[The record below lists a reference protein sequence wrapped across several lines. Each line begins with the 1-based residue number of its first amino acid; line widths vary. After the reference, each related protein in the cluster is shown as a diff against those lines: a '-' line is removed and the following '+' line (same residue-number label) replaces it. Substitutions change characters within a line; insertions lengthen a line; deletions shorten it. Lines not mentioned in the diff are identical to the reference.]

1 MPNMKICAFLFVLHS
16 WTPYNE
22 FKWLCVR
29 DILGGNQVTK
39 TKNEVIRVIPL
50 GGVGEIGKSMY
61 VIEIDDELF
70 VVDSGL
76 MFPEDEMLGIDIV
89 IPDIT
94 YLEENKERVKGIFL
108 THGHEDAIGS
118 ISYLLQKIKAP
129 VYGSKLTIALAKEHI
144 KDLPVPQPVK
154 FFEVTNK
161 SRMNFNSTYVTFFH
175 TTHSIPDSL
184 GIVFHTSE
192 GAIVH
197 TGEFKFDQSAKGKYK
212 PDLAKMA
219 QIGEDGVFILLSES
233 TEAERPGYTTS
244 ETVIEEKLAK
254 YFYSAPAR
262 IIVAV
267 YASNF
272 IRIQQVFNQ
281 AQESN
286 RKIAVIGKSLEKVI
300 DIGVKLGYLT
310 IDESTLIPVNEIQKY
325 NDEELII
332 IITSNQGEPLEA
344 LDKIVRKQHRDI
356 RIKETDTVL
365 ITFTPSPGMEIQMA
379 SAMNNLAK
387 LGATVLT
394 SDKKVHVSGHGSQED
409 LKMMLN
415 LMKPKYFIPIQGE
428 YRMLIAHS
436 KLAQATGLQK
446 SQIFIADKGDI
457 VEYKNGKMRMS
468 GRVQAGNVLIDG
480 IGVGDVGNIVL
491 RDRKLL
497 SQDGIFIV
505 VVTLNRAQ
513 KKIASGPEILSRG
526 FVYVRESEE
535 LILEATDLA
544 RGVIEKYVDKD
555 TFEWTNIKQEIR
567 DTLNAYLFQKT
578 KRRPMIIPII
588 MEY

>member
-1 MPNMKICAFLFVLHS
+1 L
-16 WTPYNE
+16 
-22 FKWLCVR
+22 
-29 DILGGNQVTK
+29 TK
-39 TKNEVIRVIPL
+39 KKNELIRIIPL
-50 GGVGEIGKSMY
+50 GGVSEIGKAMY
-61 VIEIDDELF
+61 VVEIDEELF

-118 ISYLLQKIKAP
+118 IAYVLQKVKAP
-129 VYGSKLTIALAKEHI
+129 VYGSKLTIALAKEHL
-144 KDLPVPQPVK
+144 KELPAPHQVK
-154 FFEVTNK
+154 FFEVTNR

-184 GIVFHTSE
+184 GVVFHTSE

-197 TGEFKFDQSAKGKYK
+197 TGEFKFDQSATGKFK

-219 QIGEDGVFILLSES
+219 QLGEEGVFILLSES
-233 TEAERPGYTTS
+233 SEAERPGYTTS
-244 ETVIEEKLAK
+244 EIVIEEQLSKT
-254 YFYSAPAR
+254 FHSAPGR
-262 IIVAV
+262 ILVAV

-272 IRIQQVFNQ
+272 IRIQQVFTQ
-281 AQESN
+281 AQKSF
-286 RKIAVIGKSLEKVI
+286 RKVAIVGKPLEKAV
-300 DIGVKLGYLT
+300 DLGVQLGYLT
-310 IDESTLIPVNEIQKY
+310 VEEDTIIPISEMQKY
-325 NDEELII
+325 QDDEII
-332 IITSNQGEPLEA
+332 IIATGNKGEPLDA
-344 LDKIVRKQHRDI
+344 LEKVVRKHHRDI
-356 RIKETDTVL
+356 KIKQNDTVL
-365 ITFTPSPGMEIQMA
+365 ITFTPSPSMEVQMA
-379 SAMNNLAK
+379 NTMNSIAK
-387 LGATVLT
+387 AGAEILT
-394 SDKKVHVSGHGSQED
+394 SSKNVHVSGHGSQED
-409 LKMMLN
+409 LKLMLN
-415 LMKPKYFIPIQGE
+415 LMQPKYFIPVQGE

-436 KLAQATGLQK
+436 KLAQQLGMQK

-535 LILEATDLA
+535 LMVEASEIAKT
-544 RGVIEKYVDKD
+544 VIEKYVGKD

-567 DTLNAYLFQKT
+567 DTLNTYLFQKT

>member
-1 MPNMKICAFLFVLHS
+1 M
-16 WTPYNE
+16 
-22 FKWLCVR
+22 
-29 DILGGNQVTK
+29 TK
-39 TKNEVIRVIPL
+39 VKNEVIRIIPL

-61 VIEIDDELF
+61 VIEIDEELF

-118 ISYLLQKIKAP
+118 IAYVLNKIKAP
-129 VYGSKLTIALAKEHI
+129 VYGSKLTVALAKEHL
-144 KDLPVPQPVK
+144 KEMPAPHQVK

-197 TGEFKFDQSAKGKYK
+197 TGEFKFDQAAQGKFK
-212 PDLAKMA
+212 PDLATMA
-219 QIGEDGVFILLSES
+219 QLGEEGVFILLSES

-244 ETVIEEKLAK
+244 EAVVSEQLAK
-254 YFYSAPAR
+254 TFHSAQGR
-262 IIVAV
+262 ILVAV

-272 IRIQQVFNQ
+272 IRVQQVFTQ
-281 AQESN
+281 AQKSF
-286 RKIAVIGKSLEKVI
+286 RKVAIVGKSLEKVVEL
-300 DIGVKLGYLT
+300 GSSLGYLD
-310 IDESTLIPVNEIQKY
+310 IDEDTLIPVSDIHKY
-325 NDEELII
+325 EDDEII
-332 IITSNQGEPLEA
+332 IIATGNQGEPLEA
-344 LDKIVRKQHRDI
+344 LDKIVRKHHRDI
-356 RIKETDTVL
+356 KIKQTDTVL
-365 ITFTPSPGMEIQMA
+365 ITFTPSPGMEVQMYKT
-379 SAMNNLAK
+379 MNQLAK
-387 LGATVLT
+387 AGAKVL
-394 SDKKVHVSGHGSQED
+394 SADKKVHVSGHGSQED
-409 LKMMLN
+409 LKLMLN
-415 LMKPKYFIPIQGE
+415 LMQPKYFVPIQGE

-436 KLAQATGLQK
+436 KLAQSLGMQK

-457 VEYKNGKMRMS
+457 VEYRSGKMRMS

-535 LILEATDLA
+535 LMVEASEIA
-544 RGVIEKYVDKD
+544 RGVIEKYVNKD

-567 DTLNAYLFQKT
+567 DTLNQYLFQKT

>member
-1 MPNMKICAFLFVLHS
+1 M
-16 WTPYNE
+16 
-22 FKWLCVR
+22 
-29 DILGGNQVTK
+29 TK
-39 TKNEVIRVIPL
+39 KKNELIRIIPL
-50 GGVGEIGKSMY
+50 GGVGEIGKAMY
-61 VIEIDDELF
+61 VVEIDEELF

-118 ISYLLQKIKAP
+118 IAYVLQKVKAP
-129 VYGSKLTIALAKEHI
+129 VYGSKLTIALAKEHL
-144 KDLPVPQPVK
+144 KELPAPHQVK
-154 FFEVTNK
+154 FFEVTNR

-184 GIVFHTSE
+184 GVVFHTSE

-197 TGEFKFDQSAKGKYK
+197 TGEFKFDQSATGKFK

-219 QIGEDGVFILLSES
+219 QLGEEGVFMLLSES
-233 TEAERPGYTTS
+233 SEAERPGYTTS
-244 ETVIEEKLAK
+244 EIVIEEQLSKT
-254 YFYSAPAR
+254 FHSAPGR
-262 IIVAV
+262 ILVAV

-272 IRIQQVFNQ
+272 IRLQQVLTQ
-281 AQESN
+281 AQKSF
-286 RKIAVIGKSLEKVI
+286 RKVVIVGKPLEKAV
-300 DIGVKLGYLT
+300 DLGAQLGYLT
-310 IDESTLIPVNEIQKY
+310 VEEDTIIPISEMQKY
-325 NDEELII
+325 QDDEII
-332 IITSNQGEPLEA
+332 IIATGNKGEPLDA
-344 LDKIVRKQHRDI
+344 LEKIVRKHHRDI
-356 RIKETDTVL
+356 KIKKDDTVL
-365 ITFTPSPGMEIQMA
+365 ITFTPSPGMEVQMA
-379 SAMNNLAK
+379 NTMNSIAK
-387 LGATVLT
+387 AGAEILT
-394 SDKKVHVSGHGSQED
+394 SSKNVHVSGHGSQED
-409 LKMMLN
+409 LKLMLN
-415 LMKPKYFIPIQGE
+415 LMQPKYFIPVQGE

-436 KLAQATGLQK
+436 KLAQQLGMQK

-535 LILEATDLA
+535 LMMEASDIA
-544 RGVIEKYVDKD
+544 KNVIEKYVGKD

-567 DTLNAYLFQKT
+567 DTLNTYLFQKT

>member
-1 MPNMKICAFLFVLHS
+1 M
-16 WTPYNE
+16 
-22 FKWLCVR
+22 
-29 DILGGNQVTK
+29 TK
-39 TKNEVIRVIPL
+39 KKNELIRIIPL
-50 GGVGEIGKSMY
+50 GGVGEIGKAMY
-61 VIEIDDELF
+61 VVEIDEELF

-94 YLEENKERVKGIFL
+94 YLEENKDRVKGIFL

-118 ISYLLQKIKAP
+118 IAYVLQKVKAP
-129 VYGSKLTIALAKEHI
+129 VYGSKLTIALAKEHL
-144 KDLPVPQPVK
+144 KELPAPHQVK
-154 FFEVTNK
+154 FFEVTNR
-161 SRMNFNSTYVTFFH
+161 SRMNFNATYVTFFH

-184 GIVFHTSE
+184 GVVFHTSE

-197 TGEFKFDQSAKGKYK
+197 TGEFKFDQSATGKFK

-219 QIGEDGVFILLSES
+219 QLGEEGVFILLSES
-233 TEAERPGYTTS
+233 SEAERPGYTTS
-244 ETVIEEKLAK
+244 EIVIEEQLSKT
-254 YFYSAPAR
+254 FHSAPGR
-262 IIVAV
+262 ILVAV

-272 IRIQQVFNQ
+272 IRIQQVFTQ
-281 AQESN
+281 AQKSF
-286 RKIAVIGKSLEKVI
+286 RKVVIVGKPLEKAV
-300 DIGVKLGYLT
+300 DLGVQLGYLT
-310 IDESTLIPVNEIQKY
+310 AEEDTIIPISEMQKY
-325 NDEELII
+325 QDDEII
-332 IITSNQGEPLEA
+332 IIATGNKGEPLDA
-344 LDKIVRKQHRDI
+344 LEKIVRKHHRDI
-356 RIKETDTVL
+356 KIKQDDTVL
-365 ITFTPSPGMEIQMA
+365 ITFTPSPSMEVQMA
-379 SAMNNLAK
+379 NTMNSIAK
-387 LGATVLT
+387 AGAEVLT
-394 SDKKVHVSGHGSQED
+394 SSKNVHVSGHGSQED
-409 LKMMLN
+409 LKLMLN
-415 LMKPKYFIPIQGE
+415 LMQPKYFIPVQGE

-436 KLAQATGLQK
+436 KLAQQLGMQK

-535 LILEATDLA
+535 LMVEASEIAKT
-544 RGVIEKYVDKD
+544 VIEKYVGKD

-567 DTLNAYLFQKT
+567 DTLNTYLFQKT

>member
-1 MPNMKICAFLFVLHS
+1 MVA
-16 WTPYNE
+16 
-22 FKWLCVR
+22 VR
-29 DILGGNQVTK
+29 NILGGKKVAK
-39 TKNEVIRVIPL
+39 SKNELIRVIPL

-61 VIEIDDELF
+61 VIEIDEELF

-76 MFPEDEMLGIDIV
+76 MFPENEMLGIDIV

-118 ISYLLQKIKAP
+118 IAYVLKKIKAP
-129 VYGSKLTIALAKEHI
+129 VYGSKLTIALAKEHL
-144 KDLPVPQPVK
+144 KELPAPYQVK
-154 FFEVTNK
+154 FFEVSSN
-161 SRMNFNSTYVTFFH
+161 SRMNFNSTHVTFFH

-197 TGEFKFDQSAKGKYK
+197 TGEFKFDQSATGKFK

-219 QIGEDGVFILLSES
+219 MLGEEGVFMLLSES
-233 TEAERPGYTTS
+233 NEADRPGYTTS
-244 ETVIEEKLAK
+244 EAVIAEELQKT
-254 YFYSAPAR
+254 FHSAPGR
-262 IIVAV
+262 IIVAL

-272 IRIQQVFNQ
+272 IRIQQVFRQ
-281 AQESN
+281 AAASR
-286 RKIAVIGKSLEKVI
+286 RKVAVVGKSLEKIV
-300 DIGVKLGYLT
+300 DIGVNLGYLEV
-310 IDESTLIPVNEIQKY
+310 DEETLVAVNEIHKY
-325 NDEELII
+325 QDEEII
-332 IITSNQGEPLEA
+332 IMATGNKGEPLDA
-344 LDKIVRKQHRDI
+344 LDKIVRKHHRDVK
-356 RIKETDTVL
+356 IKNTDTVL
-365 ITFTPSPGMEIQMA
+365 ITFTPSPNMEVQMYNT
-379 SAMNNLAK
+379 MNQLAK
-387 LGATVLT
+387 AGAHILT
-394 SDKKVHVSGHGSQED
+394 SNKKVHVSGHGSAED
-409 LKMMLN
+409 LKLMLN
-415 LMKPKYFIPIQGE
+415 FMKPKYFVPIQGE

-436 KLAQATGLQK
+436 KLAQQVGLQK

-457 VEYKNGKMRMS
+457 IEYKNGKMRMT

-526 FVYVRESEE
+526 FVYVRESEQLME
-535 LILEATDLA
+535 EASNIA
-544 RGVIEKYVDKD
+544 REVIEKYVGKE

-567 DTLNAYLFQKT
+567 DTLNQYLFQKT

>member
-1 MPNMKICAFLFVLHS
+1 M
-16 WTPYNE
+16 
-22 FKWLCVR
+22 
-29 DILGGNQVTK
+29 TK
-39 TKNEVIRVIPL
+39 KKNELIRIIPL
-50 GGVGEIGKSMY
+50 GGVSEIGKAMY
-61 VIEIDDELF
+61 VVEIDEELF

-118 ISYLLQKIKAP
+118 IAYVLQKVKAP
-129 VYGSKLTIALAKEHI
+129 VYGSKLTIALAKEHL
-144 KDLPVPQPVK
+144 KELPAPHQVK
-154 FFEVTNK
+154 FFEVTNR

-184 GIVFHTSE
+184 GVVFHTSE

-197 TGEFKFDQSAKGKYK
+197 TGEFKFDQSATGKFK

-219 QIGEDGVFILLSES
+219 QLGEEGVFILLSES
-233 TEAERPGYTTS
+233 SEAERPGYTTS
-244 ETVIEEKLAK
+244 EIVIEEQLSKT
-254 YFYSAPAR
+254 FHSAPGR
-262 IIVAV
+262 ILVAV

-272 IRIQQVFNQ
+272 IRIQQVFTQ
-281 AQESN
+281 AQKSF
-286 RKIAVIGKSLEKVI
+286 RKVAIVGKPLEKAV
-300 DIGVKLGYLT
+300 DLGVQLGYLT
-310 IDESTLIPVNEIQKY
+310 VEEDTIIPISEMQKY
-325 NDEELII
+325 QDDEII
-332 IITSNQGEPLEA
+332 IIATGNKGEPLDA
-344 LDKIVRKQHRDI
+344 LEKVVRKHHRDI
-356 RIKETDTVL
+356 KIKQNDTVL
-365 ITFTPSPGMEIQMA
+365 ITFTPSPSMEVQMA
-379 SAMNNLAK
+379 NTMNSIAK
-387 LGATVLT
+387 AGAEILT
-394 SDKKVHVSGHGSQED
+394 SSKNVHVSGHGSQED
-409 LKMMLN
+409 LKLMLN
-415 LMKPKYFIPIQGE
+415 LMQPKYFIPVQGE

-436 KLAQATGLQK
+436 KLAQQLGMQK

-535 LILEATDLA
+535 LMVEASEIAKT
-544 RGVIEKYVDKD
+544 VIEKYVGKD

-567 DTLNAYLFQKT
+567 DTLNTYLFQKT

>member
-1 MPNMKICAFLFVLHS
+1 MI
-16 WTPYNE
+16 
-22 FKWLCVR
+22 
-29 DILGGNQVTK
+29 K
-39 TKNEVIRVIPL
+39 TKNEVIRIIPL

-61 VIEIDDELF
+61 VIEIDDEVF
-70 VVDSGL
+70 IVDSGL

-89 IPDIT
+89 IPDFT
-94 YLEENKERVKGIFL
+94 YLEENKDRIKGIFL

-118 ISYLLQKIKAP
+118 IAYVLQKINAP
-129 VYGSKLTIALAKEHI
+129 VYGSKLTIALAKEHL
-144 KDLPVPQPVK
+144 KELPAPHQVK

-161 SRMNFNSTYVTFFH
+161 SRMNFQSTYVTFFH

-197 TGEFKFDQSAKGKYK
+197 TGEFKFDQSAKGKFK

-219 QIGEDGVFILLSES
+219 QLGVEGVFILLSES

-244 ETVIEEKLAK
+244 ETVIEERLAK
-254 YFYSAPAR
+254 FFHSAPAR

-281 AQESN
+281 AQKSN
-286 RKIAVIGKSLEKVI
+286 RKVAIVGKSLEKVI
-300 DIGVKLGYLT
+300 DIGVKLGYLS
-310 IDESTLIPVNEIQKY
+310 IDENTLIPVSEINQY
-325 NDEELII
+325 EDDELII
-332 IITSNQGEPLEA
+332 IVTSNQGEPLDA

-365 ITFTPSPGMEIQMA
+365 ITFTPSPGMEVQM
-379 SAMNNLAK
+379 SNAMNNLAK
-387 LGATVLT
+387 AGATVLAA
-394 SDKKVHVSGHGSQED
+394 DKKVHVSGHGSQED
-409 LKMMLN
+409 LKLMLN

-436 KLAQATGLQK
+436 KLAQQVGIDK
-446 SQIFIADKGDI
+446 SRIFIADKGDV
-457 VEYKNGKMRMS
+457 VEYRNGKMRIS

-480 IGVGDVGNIVL
+480 SGIGDVGNIVL

-513 KKIASGPEILSRG
+513 NRIASGPEIISRG

-535 LILEATDLA
+535 LISEATEIA
-544 RGVIEKYVDKD
+544 RECIEKYVSKD

-567 DTLNAYLFQKT
+567 ETLNAYLFQKT

>member
-1 MPNMKICAFLFVLHS
+1 M
-16 WTPYNE
+16 
-22 FKWLCVR
+22 
-29 DILGGNQVTK
+29 TK
-39 TKNEVIRVIPL
+39 VKNEVIRIIPL
-50 GGVGEIGKSMY
+50 GGVSEIGKSMY
-61 VIEIDDELF
+61 VIEIDEELF

-118 ISYLLQKIKAP
+118 IAYVLNKIKAP
-129 VYGSKLTIALAKEHI
+129 VYGSKLTVALAKEHL
-144 KDLPVPQPVK
+144 KEMPAPHPVK

-197 TGEFKFDQSAKGKYK
+197 TGEFKFDQAAQGKFRPDIATMAK
-212 PDLAKMA
+212 L
-219 QIGEDGVFILLSES
+219 GEEGVFILLSES

-244 ETVIEEKLAK
+244 EAVVSEQLAK
-254 YFYSAPAR
+254 TFHSAQGR
-262 IIVAV
+262 ILVAV

-272 IRIQQVFNQ
+272 IRVQQVFTQ
-281 AQESN
+281 AQSSF
-286 RKIAVIGKSLEKVI
+286 RKVAIVGKSLEKVVEL
-300 DIGVKLGYLT
+300 GTSLGYLD
-310 IDESTLIPVNEIQKY
+310 IDEDTLIPVSDIHKY
-325 NDEELII
+325 EDDEII
-332 IITSNQGEPLEA
+332 IIATGNQGEPLEA
-344 LDKIVRKQHRDI
+344 LDKIVRKHHRDI
-356 RIKETDTVL
+356 KIKQTDTVL
-365 ITFTPSPGMEIQMA
+365 ITFTPSPGMEVQMYKT
-379 SAMNNLAK
+379 MNQLAK
-387 LGATVLT
+387 AGAKVL
-394 SDKKVHVSGHGSQED
+394 SADKKVHVSGHGSQED
-409 LKMMLN
+409 LKLMLN
-415 LMKPKYFIPIQGE
+415 LMQPKYFVPIQGE

-436 KLAQATGLQK
+436 KLAQSLGMQK

-535 LILEATDLA
+535 LMVEASDIA
-544 RGVIEKYVDKD
+544 REVIEKYVNKD

-567 DTLNAYLFQKT
+567 DTLNQYLFQKT

>member
-1 MPNMKICAFLFVLHS
+1 M
-16 WTPYNE
+16 
-22 FKWLCVR
+22 
-29 DILGGNQVTK
+29 TK
-39 TKNEVIRVIPL
+39 KKNELIRIIPL
-50 GGVGEIGKSMY
+50 GGVGEIGKAMY
-61 VIEIDDELF
+61 VVEIDEELF

-118 ISYLLQKIKAP
+118 IAYVLQKVKAP
-129 VYGSKLTIALAKEHI
+129 VYGSKLTIALAKEHL
-144 KDLPVPQPVK
+144 KELPAPHQVK
-154 FFEVTNK
+154 FFEVTNR

-184 GIVFHTSE
+184 GVVFHTSE

-197 TGEFKFDQSAKGKYK
+197 TGEFKFDQSATGKFK

-219 QIGEDGVFILLSES
+219 QLGEEGVFMLLSES
-233 TEAERPGYTTS
+233 SEAERPGYTTS
-244 ETVIEEKLAK
+244 EIVIEEQLSKT
-254 YFYSAPAR
+254 FHSAPGR
-262 IIVAV
+262 ILVAV

-272 IRIQQVFNQ
+272 IRIQQVLTQ
-281 AQESN
+281 AQKSF
-286 RKIAVIGKSLEKVI
+286 RKVVIVGKPLEKAV
-300 DIGVKLGYLT
+300 DLGANLGYLT
-310 IDESTLIPVNEIQKY
+310 VEEDTIIPISEMQKY
-325 NDEELII
+325 QDDEII
-332 IITSNQGEPLEA
+332 IIATGNKGEPLDA
-344 LDKIVRKQHRDI
+344 LEKIVRKHHRDI
-356 RIKETDTVL
+356 KIKKNDTVL
-365 ITFTPSPGMEIQMA
+365 ITFTPSPGMEVQMA
-379 SAMNNLAK
+379 NTMNSIAK
-387 LGATVLT
+387 AGAEILT
-394 SDKKVHVSGHGSQED
+394 SSKNVHVSGHGSQED
-409 LKMMLN
+409 LKLMLN
-415 LMKPKYFIPIQGE
+415 LMQPKYFIPVQGE

-436 KLAQATGLQK
+436 KLAQQLGMQK

-535 LILEATDLA
+535 LMVEASDIA
-544 RGVIEKYVDKD
+544 KNVIEKYVGKD

-567 DTLNAYLFQKT
+567 DTLNTYLFQKT

>member
-1 MPNMKICAFLFVLHS
+1 M
-16 WTPYNE
+16 
-22 FKWLCVR
+22 
-29 DILGGNQVTK
+29 TK
-39 TKNEVIRVIPL
+39 KKNEMIRIIPL
-50 GGVGEIGKSMY
+50 GGVGEIGKAMY
-61 VIEIDDELF
+61 VVEIDEELF

-118 ISYLLQKIKAP
+118 IAYVLQKIKAP
-129 VYGSKLTIALAKEHI
+129 VYGSKLTIALAKEHL
-144 KDLPVPQPVK
+144 KELPAPHQVK
-154 FFEVTNK
+154 FFEVTNR

-175 TTHSIPDSL
+175 TTHSIPDAL
-184 GIVFHTSE
+184 GVVFHTSE

-197 TGEFKFDQSAKGKYK
+197 TGEFKFDQSATGKFK

-219 QIGEDGVFILLSES
+219 QLGEDGVFILLSES
-233 TEAERPGYTTS
+233 CEAERPGHTTS
-244 ETVIEEKLAK
+244 ETVIEEQLSKT
-254 YFYSAPAR
+254 FHSAPGR
-262 IIVAV
+262 ILVAV

-272 IRIQQVFNQ
+272 IRIQQVFTQ
-281 AQESN
+281 AQNSF
-286 RKIAVIGKSLEKVI
+286 RKVAIVGKPLEKAV
-300 DIGVKLGYLT
+300 DLGVQLGYLSVEEDS
-310 IDESTLIPVNEIQKY
+310 IISISDMHKYQEDE
-325 NDEELII
+325 II
-332 IITSNQGEPLEA
+332 IIATGNKGEPLDA
-344 LDKIVRKQHRDI
+344 LEKIVRKHHRDI
-356 RIKETDTVL
+356 KVKKDDTVL
-365 ITFTPSPGMEIQMA
+365 ITFTPSPGMEVQMA
-379 SAMNNLAK
+379 NTMNQLAK
-387 LGATVLT
+387 AGAEILT
-394 SDKKVHVSGHGSQED
+394 SSKNVHVSGHGSQED
-409 LKMMLN
+409 LKLMLN
-415 LMKPKYFIPIQGE
+415 LMQPKYFVPVQGE

-436 KLAQATGLQK
+436 KLAQQLGMQK

-468 GRVQAGNVLIDG
+468 GRVQAGNILIDG

-526 FVYVRESEE
+526 FVYVRESEA
-535 LILEATDLA
+535 LMTEASEIAKT
-544 RGVIEKYVDKD
+544 VIEKYVGKD

-567 DTLNAYLFQKT
+567 DTLNTYLFQKT

>member
-1 MPNMKICAFLFVLHS
+1 M
-16 WTPYNE
+16 
-22 FKWLCVR
+22 
-29 DILGGNQVTK
+29 TK
-39 TKNEVIRVIPL
+39 TKNEVIRIIPL
-50 GGVGEIGKSMY
+50 GGVGEIGKAMY
-61 VIEIDDELF
+61 VIEIDDEVF
-70 VVDSGL
+70 IVDSGL

-94 YLEENKERVKGIFL
+94 YLEENKDRIKGIFL

-118 ISYLLQKIKAP
+118 IAYVLQKINAP
-129 VYGSKLTIALAKEHI
+129 VYGSKLTIALAKEHL
-144 KDLPVPQPVK
+144 KNLPAPHQVK

-192 GAIVH
+192 GAIVF

-219 QIGEDGVFILLSES
+219 QLGEEGVFLLLSES

-244 ETVIEEKLAK
+244 EIVIEERLAK
-254 YFYSAPAR
+254 YFHSAPAR
-262 IIVAV
+262 ILVAV

-281 AQESN
+281 AQKSN
-286 RKIAVIGKSLEKVI
+286 RKVAVVGKSLEKVI

-310 IDESTLIPVNEIQKY
+310 IDENTLIPITEINQY
-325 NDEELII
+325 EDDELII
-332 IITSNQGEPLEA
+332 IVTSNQGEPLDA

-365 ITFTPSPGMEIQMA
+365 ITFTPSPGMEVQM
-379 SAMNNLAK
+379 SNAMNNLAK
-387 LGATVLT
+387 AGATVLT
-394 SDKKVHVSGHGSQED
+394 ADKKVHVSGHGSQED
-409 LKMMLN
+409 LKLMLN

-436 KLAQATGLQK
+436 KLAQQVGLNK
-446 SQIFIADKGDI
+446 SQIFIADKGDV
-457 VEYKNGKMRMS
+457 VEYRNGKMRMS

-480 IGVGDVGNIVL
+480 SGIGDVGNIVL

-513 KKIASGPEILSRG
+513 KKIASGPEIISRG

-535 LILEATDLA
+535 LITEATELA
-544 RGVIEKYVDKD
+544 RECIEKYVNKD

-567 DTLNAYLFQKT
+567 ETLNAYLFQKT

>member
-1 MPNMKICAFLFVLHS
+1 M
-16 WTPYNE
+16 
-22 FKWLCVR
+22 
-29 DILGGNQVTK
+29 TK

-61 VIEIDDELF
+61 VVEIDDELF
-70 VVDSGL
+70 IVDSGL

-118 ISYLLQKIKAP
+118 IAYVLQKIKAP

-144 KDLPVPQPVK
+144 KDLPVPHPVK

-197 TGEFKFDQSAKGKYK
+197 TGEFKFDQSVKGKFK

-219 QIGEDGVFILLSES
+219 QIGEEGVFILLSES

-254 YFYSAPAR
+254 YFYSAPSR

-281 AQESN
+281 AQESQ
-286 RKIAVIGKSLEKVI
+286 RKVAVVGKSLEKVV

-332 IITSNQGEPLEA
+332 IVTSNQGEPLEA

-356 RIKETDTVL
+356 RIKNTDTVL

-394 SDKKVHVSGHGSQED
+394 ADKKVHVSGHGSQED
-409 LKMMLN
+409 LKLMLN

-436 KLAQATGLQK
+436 KLAQAVGMQK

-468 GRVQAGNVLIDG
+468 GRVQAGNILIDG

-513 KKIASGPEILSRG
+513 KRIASGPEILSRG
-526 FVYVRESEE
+526 FVYVRESEQ
-535 LILEATDLA
+535 LILEATELA
-544 RGVIEKYVDKD
+544 RGVIEKYVNKD

>member
-1 MPNMKICAFLFVLHS
+1 M
-16 WTPYNE
+16 
-22 FKWLCVR
+22 
-29 DILGGNQVTK
+29 TK

-70 VVDSGL
+70 IVDSGL

-118 ISYLLQKIKAP
+118 IAYVLQKIKAP
-129 VYGSKLTIALAKEHI
+129 VYGSKLTVALAKEHL

-161 SRMNFNSTYVTFFH
+161 SRMNFNTTYVTFFH

-197 TGEFKFDQSAKGKYK
+197 TGEFKFDQSATGKFK
-212 PDLAKMA
+212 PDIAKMA
-219 QIGEDGVFILLSES
+219 QLGEEGVFMLLSES
-233 TEAERPGYTTS
+233 TEAERPGHTTS
-244 ETVIEEKLAK
+244 EVVIEEKLAK
-254 YFYSAPAR
+254 YFHAAPAR

-272 IRIQQVFNQ
+272 IRIQQVFNH
-281 AQESN
+281 AHESG
-286 RKIAVIGKSLEKVI
+286 RKVAVVGKSLEKVI
-300 DIGVKLGYLT
+300 DIGLNLGYLT
-310 IDESTLIPVNEIQKY
+310 VDDDTLIPVNTIQKHA
-325 NDEELII
+325 DENLII
-332 IITSNQGEPLEA
+332 LVTSNQGEPLEA
-344 LDKIVRKQHRDI
+344 IDKIVRKQHRDI
-356 RIKETDTVL
+356 RIKDTDTVL
-365 ITFTPSPGMEIQMA
+365 ITFTPSPGMEVQMGN
-379 SAMNNLAK
+379 AMNNLAK
-387 LGATVLT
+387 AGANVLT
-394 SDKKVHVSGHGSQED
+394 ADKKVHVSGHGSQED

-436 KLAQATGLQK
+436 KLAQQVGMKK
-446 SQIFIADKGDI
+446 SQVFIADKGDI

-505 VVTLNRAQ
+505 VVTLNRGQ
-513 KKIASGPEILSRG
+513 KRIASGPEILSRG

-535 LILEATDLA
+535 LILEATELA
-544 RGVIEKYVDKD
+544 RTVIEKYVNKD